1 MPQKANRRS
10 SCEAA
15 QIAALPIRHAADG
28 TAQVLLITSRET
40 RRWIIPKGW
49 PMKGLKDHKAAAK
62 EAEEEAGVVGR
73 ILKEPIGSYSYW
85 KRRAAHF
92 ELCQVKV
99 YLLQVDGQL
108 PTWREKDQRQLQWFS
123 LREAADRVEE
133 PGLGELI
140 AGLGLQGDSELTGV
154 ADHQHP

>member
-1 MPQKANRRS
+1 MPQKANRRP

-15 QIAALPIRHAADG
+15 QIAALPIRLTADG
-28 TAQVLLITSRET
+28 TVQVLLITSRET

-73 ILKEPIGSYSYW
+73 ILKEPIGTFTYW
-85 KRRAAHF
+85 KRRSAHF

-99 YLLQVDGQL
+99 FLLRVEGQL

-123 LREAADRVEE
+123 LREAAERVEE

-140 AGLGLQGDSELTGV
+140 SGLGRQAGSHLTNLM
-154 ADHQHP
+154 AHH